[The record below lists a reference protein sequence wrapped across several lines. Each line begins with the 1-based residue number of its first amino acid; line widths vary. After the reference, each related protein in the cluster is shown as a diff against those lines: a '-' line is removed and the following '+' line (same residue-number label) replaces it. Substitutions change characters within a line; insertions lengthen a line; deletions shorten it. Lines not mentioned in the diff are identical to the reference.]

1 MTDCIY
7 GFTIRD
13 KYTMQPI
20 AMKLGFTKKKQHD
33 TIFNVLDKRIESECI
48 RRLEINGITRLEL
61 HEKIFCVE
69 LDNSKE
75 QLDNISASLKHY
87 GFQYNGIYR
96 WVSGKQ
102 SPIRNYYSIQN
113 EDHENIFEIMDMIIN
128 RYDITLNA
136 KLWFTCSYSNDILGE
151 GNIYWCDECDRVAVK
166 EEYIKDY
173 AKKYKKKCAVNL
185 RNGKF
190 ICVNCFNKKE

>member
-20 AMKLGFTKKKQHD
+20 AMKLGITKKKQND
-33 TIFNVLDKRIESECI
+33 TIFNVLDKRIENECI
-48 RRLEINGITRLEL
+48 RRLELNGIMRFEL

-69 LDNSKE
+69 LDNSK
-75 QLDNISASLKHY
+75 QHLDNITASLKHY

-113 EDHENIFEIMDMIIN
+113 KDHENIFEIMDMIIN

-136 KLWFTCSYSNDILGE
+136 KLWFICSYSKDILGE
-151 GNIYWCDECDRVAVK
+151 GNIYWCDECDSVAVK